1 LVFQDKMEI
10 IDQIR
15 QAANIVELA
24 SQYTTLKRSG
34 RRHVGLCPFH
44 SEKTPSFT
52 LDDEK
57 QLFHCFGCGTG
68 GDVFTLVME
77 KENLSFPEAVRYL
90 AEKYNIPLPERRRLS
105 PQYKKLEERIQK
117 ITEDTLAFFR
127 KNLYNTNEGK
137 NALSYLQ
144 KRQISDE
151 IIQKF
156 KIGYAMN
163 SWDSL
168 ISAFQRQNIAPKDL
182 EKAGLAIF
190 NQAKNSYYDRFRGRV
205 IFPIFSESGKVV
217 AFGGRSLFDAE
228 PKYLNSPDTPIYTKG
243 RLLYGLNICK
253 ESIREA
259 QEIILVE
266 GYTDF
271 LALYQAGI
279 TNLAAPLGT
288 SLTSDQIY
296 LAKKYATKL
305 VVSFDGDT
313 AGIKAASR
321 AVSLGFEKGM
331 QTNILK
337 LPDGFDPDNF
347 IKKYGIDAYIKLKDE
362 SVPGLKFLIQHQK
375 KGMGSQIPEEKTQ
388 IVKNIANELGKI
400 PDLIVRDDYIKQT
413 SEYLQVDEGILR
425 SIINKKTEEIP
436 EKEKIRFL
444 PAEEILLKILFR
456 DKGITSRIISFL
468 REDYFKGLK
477 GEPIFKE
484 IKKAYTKNKKIPDFY
499 EFKQTLDKSIYSAL
513 SEIQF
518 GENIPHTFEEAKD
531 CIDSLKDRS
540 LEMKC
545 AELDAQIKKLQR
557 NGNHEKSNELLS
569 QKFEIKKKL
578 SMSSQ
583 RNH

>member
-1 LVFQDKMEI
+1 MEI

-24 SQYTTLKRSG
+24 SQYTTLKKAG

-90 AEKYNIPLPERRRLS
+90 AEKYNIPVPERRRLS

-117 ITEDTLAFFR
+117 ITEDSLAYFR
-127 KNLYNTNEGK
+127 KNLHNTDEGK
-137 NALSYLQ
+137 KALSYLH
-144 KRQISDE
+144 KRQISDDV
-151 IIQKF
+151 IQKF
-156 KIGYAMN
+156 KIGYAIN
-163 SWDSL
+163 TWDSL
-168 ISAFQRQNIAPKDL
+168 ISAFQRQNISPKDL
-182 EKAGLAIF
+182 EKAGLAIY

-205 IFPIFSESGKVV
+205 IFPIFTESGKVV
-217 AFGGRSLFDAE
+217 AFGGRSLFNAE

-271 LALYQAGI
+271 VALYQAGI
-279 TNLAAPLGT
+279 PNLAAPLGT
-288 SLTSDQIY
+288 SLTPDQIY
-296 LAKKYATKL
+296 LAKKYASKL
-305 VVSFDGDT
+305 IVSFDGDV
-313 AGIKAASR
+313 AGNKAASR
-321 AVSLGFEKGM
+321 AVTLGFEKGM
-331 QTNILK
+331 QTKILK
-337 LPDGFDPDNF
+337 LPDGYDPDNF
-347 IKKYGIDAYIKLKDE
+347 IKKHGKDAYIKLKNE
-362 SVPGLKFLIQHQK
+362 SIPGLKFLVEFQK
-375 KGMGSQIPEEKTQ
+375 KGTKSQAPEEKTQ
-388 IVKNIANELGKI
+388 IAKNIANELGKI
-400 PDLIVRDDYIKQT
+400 PDLIVRDDYIKQA
-413 SEYLQVDEGILR
+413 SEYLQVEEGILR
-425 SIINKKTEEIP
+425 SIISKKEEETP
-436 EKEKIRFL
+436 EKEKVRFL

-456 DKGITSRIISFL
+456 DKGITSRIVSYL
-468 REDYFKGLK
+468 KEDYFKGLK

-484 IKKAYTKNKKIPDFY
+484 IKKAYAKHKRIPDFH
-499 EFKQTLDKSIYSAL
+499 EFKKILDKSIYGAL

-518 GENIPHTFEEAKD
+518 EESIPHTIEEAKD
-531 CIDSLKDRS
+531 CIDSLKNRS

-545 AELDAQIKKLQR
+545 AELDAQIKQMQR
-557 NGNHEKSNELLS
+557 TGNYEKSTELLN
-569 QKFEIKKKL
+569 QKFEIKKQLSL
-578 SMSSQ
+578 SMQ
-583 RNH
+583 RNQ

>member
-1 LVFQDKMEI
+1 MEI

-24 SQYTTLKRSG
+24 SQYTTLKKAG

-90 AEKYNIPLPERRRLS
+90 AEKYNIPVPERRRLS

-117 ITEDTLAFFR
+117 ITEDALAYFR
-127 KNLYNTNEGK
+127 KNLHNTEEGK
-137 NALSYLQ
+137 KALSYLH

-151 IIQKF
+151 VIQKF
-156 KIGYAMN
+156 KIGYAIN

-168 ISAFQRQNIAPKDL
+168 ISAFQRQNISPKDL
-182 EKAGLAIF
+182 EKAGLVIY

-217 AFGGRSLFDAE
+217 AFGGRSLFNAE

-253 ESIREA
+253 ESIRQS
-259 QEIILVE
+259 QEVILVE

-271 LALYQAGI
+271 VALYQAGI

-288 SLTSDQIY
+288 SLTPDQIY
-296 LAKKYATKL
+296 LAKKYARTL
-305 VVSFDGDT
+305 IVSFDGDV
-313 AGIKAASR
+313 AGAKAASR

-331 QTNILK
+331 PTNILK

-347 IKKYGIDAYIKLKDE
+347 VKKFGIGAYKKLKNE
-362 SVPGLKFLIQHQK
+362 SIPGLKFLIQVQK
-375 KGMGSQIPEEKTQ
+375 KGMKSQAPEEKTQ
-388 IVKNIANELGKI
+388 IVKNIANELGNI
-400 PDLIVRDDYIKQT
+400 PDLIVRDDYIKQA
-413 SEYLQVDEGILR
+413 SEHLQVDEGILR
-425 SIINKKTEEIP
+425 SIISKKAEEIP
-436 EKEKIRFL
+436 EKDKVRFL
-444 PAEEILLKILFR
+444 PAEEILLKILFH
-456 DKGITSRIISFL
+456 DKGISTRIVNFL
-468 REDYFKGLK
+468 KEDYFRGLK

-484 IKKAYTKNKKIPDFY
+484 IKQAYTKNKKIPDFH
-499 EFKQTLDKSIYSAL
+499 EFKQILDKSIYSAL

-518 GENIPHTFEEAKD
+518 EVYVPHRFEEAKD
-531 CIDSLKDRS
+531 CIESLKDRS

-557 NGNHEKSNELLS
+557 SGNHEKSSELLNK
-569 QKFEIKKKL
+569 KFEIKKQLSL
-578 SMSSQ
+578 SMQ
-583 RNH
+583 RNQ